1 MDQVEG
7 RSFSSHEEEDEQHSF
22 KRSGKPWMIMAA
34 KLLLI
39 PILLFASLT
48 VGLAIGYSVLGKQ
61 PVSEVFS
68 LQTYTH
74 MYDLI
79 FTGK

>member
-7 RSFSSHEEEDEQHSF
+7 RSFSSQEEEEQHSF
-22 KRSGKPWMIMAA
+22 KGGGKPWMITVA

-39 PILLFASLT
+39 PFLLFASLT

-61 PVSEVFS
+61 PVSEIFS
-68 LQTYTH
+68 VQTYKH

>member
-1 MDQVEG
+1 MDHTEG
-7 RSFSSHEEEDEQHSF
+7 RRFSAHGQGDEQHSD
-22 KRSGKPWMIMAA
+22 KRRRKPWAKIVA

-39 PILLFASLT
+39 PFLLFMSL
-48 VGLAIGYSVLGKQ
+48 VIGLAIGYSVIGKQ

-68 LQTYTH
+68 LHTYKH

-79 FTGK
+79 FAGK

>member
-7 RSFSSHEEEDEQHSF
+7 RRFSSQEEEEQHSF
-22 KRSGKPWMIMAA
+22 KGSGKPWMITVA
-34 KLLLI
+34 KVLLI
-39 PILLFASLT
+39 PLLLFASLT

-68 LQTYTH
+68 IQTYKH

-79 FTGK
+79 FTNK

>member
-7 RSFSSHEEEDEQHSF
+7 RSFSSHEEEDDQHSF
-22 KRSGKPWMIMAA
+22 KRSGKPWMVTVA

-39 PILLFASLT
+39 PFLLFASLA
-48 VGLAIGYSVLGKQ
+48 VGLTIGYSVMGKQ

-68 LQTYTH
+68 IETYKH